1 MSHTAETPVVSRTLA
16 AAIAAALGF
25 AALAA
30 GCAAAAPRPT
40 ATEVEPDPLAS
51 LADYRVGPE
60 DVVEVSVWRNE
71 ALSRTVPV
79 RPDGAISLPLI
90 NDVQA
95 AGLTPMQLR
104 LVISQLLAVFIPA
117 PEVSVIVRE
126 VHSAKVSVLGQVI
139 HPGRYDLRGP
149 ITVLEMLAHA
159 GGLTPFAAR
168 SQIVVVRSRGDRIER
183 IPVDQEQALAD
194 RHHENV
200 LLQSGDLIFVP

>member
-1 MSHTAETPVVSRTLA
+1 
-16 AAIAAALGF
+16 
-25 AALAA
+25 
-30 GCAAAAPRPT
+30 
-40 ATEVEPDPLAS
+40 
-51 LADYRVGPE
+51 
-60 DVVEVSVWRNE
+60 
-71 ALSRTVPV
+71 V

-104 LVISQLLAVFIPA
+104 QLIAQLLTVYVPN

-126 VHSAKVSVLGQVI
+126 VHSAKVSVLGQVT

-149 ITVLEMLAHA
+149 VTLLEMLAHA
-159 GGLTPFAAR
+159 GGLTPFATR
-168 SQIVVVRSRGDRIER
+168 SQIVVVRPRGDRIER
-183 IPVDQEQALAD
+183 ILVDEERALSD